1 MLLVFSR
8 NVGLKTWEK
17 VGNLSRELELY
28 NKLVQKKIFKK
39 IFFFTY
45 NKNDVKFS
53 EELKEKKILSKNIF
67 ILSPPLN
74 LKIRLLR
81 DIFNIFYFL
90 FIFMK
95 ISKEVEIIKT
105 NQIDGSYLGVILK
118 IIYKKKLYLRSGYNI
133 IKRDKVLNF
142 NFFKKKLNILQFKF
156 SLRYADSISVSN
168 LFDKRYYSLI
178 FKKKTELIYNFI
190 NTSLF
195 YDFKKK
201 RNNDFLYIGRISKE
215 KNIIKI
221 IEVFKDNPKFNLHLY
236 GDKKINIKS
245 YDLYKNIENIKFFR
259 AVPNNSIPKLLN
271 EYRFLILPSNF
282 EGLSKTVLEGMG
294 CGIFCI
300 VSDLI
305 ENKFLIKKNLNGYL
319 LNKNENIN
327 LNNILETEK
336 NNIEYKDYN
345 KKFIN
350 DYFSFEKYID
360 REVKVLKEIL

>member
-28 NKLVQKKIFKK
+28 NNLVQKKIFKK

-45 NKNDVKFS
+45 DKNDVKFS
-53 EELKEKKILSKNIF
+53 EELKKKNILSENIF

-74 LKIRLLR
+74 LRISLLR
-81 DIFNIFYFL
+81 DIFNVFYFL
-90 FIFMK
+90 LIFMK
-95 ISKEVEIIKT
+95 ISKEVKIIKT

-142 NFFKKKLNILQFKF
+142 NYLKKKLNILQFKF
-156 SLRYADSISVSN
+156 SLKYADIISVSN
-168 LFDKRYYSLI
+168 FFDKRYYSLV

-190 NTSLF
+190 NTNLF
-195 YDFKKK
+195 YDYKKK
-201 RNNDFLYIGRISKE
+201 RNNDFLYIGRISNE

-221 IEVFKDNPKFNLHLY
+221 IKVFKDNPKFNLHLY
-236 GDKKINIKS
+236 GDKKINNKK
-245 YDLYKNIENIKFFR
+245 YDLYKNVENIRFFS
-259 AVPNNSIPKLLN
+259 AIPNNSIPKLLN
-271 EYRFLILPSNF
+271 EYRFLILLSNF
-282 EGLSKTVLEGMG
+282 EGLSKTVIEGMG

-305 ENKFLIKKNLNGYL
+305 ENKFLIKKNINGYL
-319 LNKNENIN
+319 LHKDENLD
-327 LNNILETEK
+327 LNNILEIEK
-336 NNIEYKDYN
+336 NNTEYKAYN
-345 KKFIN
+345 KKFVDN
-350 DYFSFEKYID
+350 YFSFEKYID
-360 REVKVLKEIL
+360 REIKVLNKIL